1 MIVDV
6 EPPRRS
12 SRRRQGAAGR
22 AVIAGALAA
31 SIGWGLAGGVGATTV
46 PTAAVTVVVRPGDTV
61 WSIAAGHPTGGDIRD
76 EVARIISLNR
86 LASPIIQPGETLL
99 VPAG

>member
-1 MIVDV
+1 
-6 EPPRRS
+6 
-12 SRRRQGAAGR
+12 
-22 AVIAGALAA
+22 
-31 SIGWGLAGGVGATTV
+31 
-46 PTAAVTVVVRPGDTV
+46 V